1 MFEHIL
7 VPLDGS
13 SLAEA
18 AVAPAAVLAQR
29 LGSDVTLLHVIEK
42 NAPETIHGQTH
53 LTNDEDA
60 CRYLDQVVE
69 RNFDREIRV
78 MTHVHTE
85 EVSQVSQSIVEHSVE
100 FKPDLIVMSA
110 HGEGGFHD
118 FVVGSIPQQ
127 VISAGE
133 IPVLLLQPE
142 TGNEYRDI
150 QFNRFMVALD
160 GNPAHEISL
169 EAAGKLAVKLG
180 AILHL
185 IRIVPTL
192 ATLSAQDAA
201 SGTLLPAATSAMLEI
216 AEEEAC
222 DYLREKLDWL
232 AAQKIIA
239 VAEVGRGDPAVEVV
253 TSAEDHEVDII
264 ILATHG
270 RKGMDAFWTGSV
282 APQIVSR
289 THRPLLL
296 VPVEG

>member
-13 SLAEA
+13 RLAEV
-18 AVAPAAVLAQR
+18 AVAPAAALAR
-29 LGSDVTLLHVIEK
+29 SLGSDVTLLHVIEK
-42 NAPETIHGQTH
+42 NAPETIHGESH

-60 CRYLDQVVE
+60 CRYLDQVVGRDFE
-69 RNFDREIRV
+69 KGMRV
-78 MTHVHTE
+78 RTHVHTE
-85 EVSQVSQSIVEHSVE
+85 EVSQVAQSIVQHSEE

-133 IPVLLLQPE
+133 IPVLLLKPE
-142 TGNEYRDI
+142 ADSDYRDI
-150 QFNRFMVALD
+150 RFTRFMVALD
-160 GNPAHEISL
+160 GNPAHENSL
-169 EAAGKLAVKLG
+169 EVAAALAGRL
-180 AILHL
+180 AAELHL

-192 ATLSAQDAA
+192 TTLSAKDAA
-201 SGTLLPAATSAMLEI
+201 SGTLLPGTTHAMLEI

-222 DYLREKLDWL
+222 DYLREKLDGL
-232 AAQKIIA
+232 AGQKISA

-253 TSAEDHEVDII
+253 KSADEHEIDLI

-270 RKGMDAFWTGSV
+270 RKGMDAFWSGSV

-289 THRPLLL
+289 TRRPLLL